1 MDRQLAPSEKRPQAF
16 RKVLWIIGI
25 LLLLALGFFL
35 LRNLLSRKINPD
47 DVIIGQVERGLV
59 ENRITASGTVIPSYE
74 RAINAPVS
82 TEINDVYL
90 EAGAQVKK
98 GDLIM
103 ELDNEYTRLEYD
115 QIKDELEVRKN
126 NIYKLKL
133 SYDKELRELDYN
145 SEIKKLQVAQLE
157 AELKDQKRLQEVG
170 GSTLEEVQAAELA
183 LQVAQIEEKV
193 INNDLAYR
201 EQVNDSEK
209 QNLELEYKIQE
220 KKLAEL
226 SRKLKE
232 TKVIAESDGVLT
244 WINEDLGKKL
254 NEGDLIVKLA
264 NLEKFKIEATCP
276 DRYAGQIRL
285 GASAIVRINRQ
296 ELGAIITNV
305 SPSIEN
311 NTVRFNV
318 RINETEEVNL
328 RPNMRVDVFIVS
340 DRKENVL
347 RIKNG
352 PALKGAKKQ
361 FIFSIQ
367 GEEAIRKEVTLGLRN
382 PEYVELSGDIKPG
395 ERIILSDM
403 EDYKEITSI
412 KLVK

>member
-16 RKVLWIIGI
+16 RKIIWVMGI
-25 LLLLALGFFL
+25 LLLLVLAFLL
-35 LRNLLSRKINPD
+35 LRNLLTKKIDLD
-47 DVIIGQVERGLV
+47 DMIIAQVERGLV
-59 ENRITASGTVIPSYE
+59 ENRVTASGTVIPSYE

-82 TEINDVYL
+82 TEINEVYL

-103 ELDNEYTRLEYD
+103 ELDNEYTKLEYD
-115 QIKDELEVRKN
+115 QIRDQLEVRKN

-133 SYDKELRELDYN
+133 SYDKDLRELEYN

-157 AELKDQKRLQEVG
+157 AELKDQKRLHEVG

-183 LQVAQIEEKV
+183 LQVSQIEEKV
-193 INNDLAYR
+193 INNDLDYKTR
-201 EQVNDSEK
+201 VNDSEK

-264 NLEKFKIEATCP
+264 NLEKFKIEATSP
-276 DRYAGQIRL
+276 DRYAAQIRL
-285 GASAIVRINRQ
+285 GAEAIVRINKKEVQ
-296 ELGAIITNV
+296 ATITNV

-318 RINETEEVNL
+318 RINNATEINL

-340 DRKENVL
+340 GRKENVL

-361 FIFSIQ
+361 YLFSLQ
-367 GEEAIRKEVTLGLRN
+367 GDEAIRKEVTIGLRN
-382 PEYVELSGDIKPG
+382 PEYVELSGDIKVG

-403 EDYKEITSI
+403 EDFKETPSI